1 MVKKESE
8 KGREL
13 KEQGRGRL
21 RYMRSED
28 AGARVRQKA

>member
-1 MVKKESE
+1 MQKESE

-28 AGARVRQKA
+28 AAARVWQKD